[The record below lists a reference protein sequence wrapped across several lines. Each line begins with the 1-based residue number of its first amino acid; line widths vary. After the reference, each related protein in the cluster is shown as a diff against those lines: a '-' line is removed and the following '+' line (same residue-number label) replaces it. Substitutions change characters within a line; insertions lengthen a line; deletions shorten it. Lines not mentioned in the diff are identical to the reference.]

1 VSSAELAKPSPDL
14 QFLPAAIREPRR
26 PIVTI
31 LIAWLL
37 SIGGSLLIAS
47 LISLA
52 VTNAEAPDFNWL
64 TGKGFLSVFVLS
76 IFTPLLETLILAAI
90 TSVLLRF
97 LKPQHAILASSLG
110 WALAHSFQAP
120 IWGLVIFWPFII
132 FTTLYVVW
140 KRRSL
145 WWGILMPWVVH
156 ALQNLFPAIAI
167 GYPGLIPAF

>member
-1 VSSAELAKPSPDL
+1 MRSAEPAKPSLDL
-14 QFLPAAIREPRR
+14 QFLPAAVREPRR
-26 PIVTI
+26 PVVTI

-47 LISLA
+47 LLSLVLTDA
-52 VTNAEAPDFNWL
+52 KAPDFGEL
-64 TGKGFLSVFVLS
+64 KGGGFFA
-76 IFTPLLETLILAAI
+76 IFILVIATPLLETLILAA
-90 TSVLLRF
+90 TSTILLRF
-97 LKPQHAILASSLG
+97 VPPPWAILLSALG
-110 WALAHSFQAP
+110 WALAHSYQAP
-120 IWGLVIFWPFII
+120 VWGLVICWPFII

-140 KRRSL
+140 KQRSL